1 MDLSSLGLMK
11 TLGQSQALASHQ
23 ELAGLVQEILE
34 LARTSLEASACV
46 LFVLEPEGWVSLG
59 HIGSLDEAHQYLPGE
74 ELEEPPK
81 IQRDIMVHALG
92 RYCLLAQGEDLQE
105 NGART
110 LRLLQ
115 SQIKNGLHTLHQL
128 ARIQTEN
135 ARHQQEMM
143 NRSAHLAGL
152 SHELRTPL
160 NAVLGF
166 CQLLSRSPETTISQ
180 LDSLHH
186 IQENGSHLLGMISE
200 VVEMSRLEAGQV
212 QLKSEPFEIQSQFRE
227 LEAQLGIV
235 VTSKGRELA
244 FELEGS
250 RQVLGDSERVAQL
263 VRHVVLTSTR
273 LAPQGFIRLTQT
285 YEDGGL
291 RLEILDSGPRQTES
305 QLEALFDP
313 YHYAA
318 HPAAGSTGLELAIS
332 RYYAALMDGWLK
344 ATPQADGLLWSIYL
358 RLPTYE
364 GDASSSLGPVENILS
379 LHPDQPEVRVL
390 VVDDVAINRFLLCSF
405 LKPLGFKVR
414 EADEGQKAV
423 DIFSEWAPQVVLT
436 DLIMPGMSGLEAIAK
451 MRALEG
457 GTKAVIVAVSG
468 SEDEIT
474 GVECD
479 AQLHKPVRLEQVL
492 QILHNRLHLRYTYRE
507 TEAPAEAAPVAV
519 PPQES
524 LQDLARAA
532 HVGDIAWLES
542 LLVRSL
548 RERPEF
554 SEFWEKCQKLVS
566 DFHIYGLTQLLP
578 EIEGHLESP
587 DQRPVVLL
595 VDDNQTNLKILYAAL
610 GGLECRCLV
619 AQSGEEAL
627 RIARVVRP
635 AVMLLDVLMPGWDG
649 FETLRRLQADSRA
662 NGPSVIFLS
671 ALSDTSDK
679 VRGLKE
685 GATDYIS
692 KPFHPE
698 EVAARVRLQLAL
710 RNLQDELRRRNHE
723 LAKSNQTKNEL
734 LGMAAHDL
742 RNPLSVITGYA
753 AILERGLAG
762 QLPEKSKTLINNIHS
777 TGKEMQVLL
786 EDLLSVSQIEAGHL
800 HLNLAPADPRALFE
814 SCVQLQ
820 NFQATA
826 KEITLH
832 SEITDPIPASL
843 PLDSSKMKQ
852 AFTNLLSNAIKFSQ
866 PHTVISARLLARDG
880 MLAWEVEDQGP
891 GIPANELNKLF
902 QPFQRTSVK
911 STGGERSTGLGL
923 AITKRILE
931 GHQGQITVD
940 SEVGRGTIF
949 ALKVPLPEQSG

>member
-1 MDLSSLGLMK
+1 MDLSSLALMK

-23 ELAGLVQEILE
+23 ELSGMVQELLE
-34 LARTSLEASACV
+34 LARTLLDASACA
-46 LFVLEPEGWVSLG
+46 LFVMEPEGWVSLG
-59 HIGSLDEAHQYLPGE
+59 QLGTLNEPQQYLPPYE
-74 ELEEPPK
+74 TVEPPK
-81 IQRDIMVHALG
+81 IQRDIMVHGLG
-92 RYCLLAQGEDLQE
+92 RYCLLAQGEYLQE

-110 LRLLQ
+110 LQLLQ
-115 SQIKNGLHTLHQL
+115 GQIKNGLQTLHQL
-128 ARIQTEN
+128 ARLQTEN
-135 ARHQQEMM
+135 ARHQKEMEQ
-143 NRSAHLAGL
+143 RSAHLAGL

-212 QLKSEPFEIQSQFRE
+212 QLKLEPFEIHSLLRE
-227 LEAQLGIV
+227 LEPQLGIV

-244 FELEGS
+244 FELEGP
-250 RQVLGDSERVAQL
+250 RQVIGDSERVSQL
-263 VRHVVLTSTR
+263 VRHVVLTTTR
-273 LAPQGFIRLTQT
+273 LAPQGSIRLTQT
-285 YEDGGL
+285 YQDDHL
-291 RLEILDSGPRQTES
+291 NLEIFDTGPRQTES
-305 QLEALFDP
+305 ELEALFDP
-313 YHYAA
+313 FHYAG
-318 HPAAGSTGLELAIS
+318 HPAAGSTGLELAIC

-344 ATPQADGLLWSIYL
+344 ASPKADGLLWSVQL
-358 RLPTYE
+358 RLPAYE
-364 GDASSSLGPVENILS
+364 GDASSTLGPIENIAG

-390 VVDDVAINRFLLCSF
+390 VVDDVAVNRFLLSSF
-405 LKPLGFKVR
+405 LQPLGFKVR
-414 EADEGQKAV
+414 EADDGQKAV
-423 DIFSEWAPQVVLT
+423 DIFTQWAPQVVLT
-436 DLIMPGMSGLEAIAK
+436 DLIMPGLSGPAAIKK

-457 GTKAVIVAVSG
+457 GSRAVIVAVSG
-468 SEDEIT
+468 SEDEVT
-474 GVECD
+474 GIDCD
-479 AQLHKPVRLEQVL
+479 AQLHKPVRLEALLQVL
-492 QILHNRLHLRYTYRE
+492 HKRLNLRYRYRE
-507 TEAPAEAAPVAV
+507 TEAPNENVAVATPPAEAL
-519 PPQES
+519 EE
-524 LQDLARAA
+524 LYKAA
-532 HVGDIAWLES
+532 QLGDVAWLENI
-542 LLVRSL
+542 LLRSI
-548 RERPEF
+548 RELPEY
-554 SEFWEKCQKLVS
+554 SEYWDKCQKMVT
-566 DFHIYGLTQLLP
+566 DFNIYGLAHSLP
-578 EIEGHLESP
+578 PSDAHFESP

-595 VDDNQTNLKILYAAL
+595 VDDNQTNLKILFGAL
-610 GGLECRCLV
+610 AGLECRCLV

-635 AVMLLDVLMPGWDG
+635 QVMLLDVLMPGWDG

-671 ALSDTSDK
+671 ALSDSSDK

-692 KPFHPE
+692 KPFHPD

-723 LAKSNQTKNEL
+723 LGKSNQTKNEL

-742 RNPLSVITGYA
+742 RNPLAVITGYA

-762 QLPEKSKTLINNIHS
+762 ELPEKSKSLINNIHS

-800 HLNLAPADPRALFE
+800 HLNLAPADPKALFE

-820 NFQATA
+820 TFQANA
-826 KEITLH
+826 KEITLN
-832 SEITDPIPASL
+832 SEISEPIPASL

-852 AFTNLLSNAIKFSQ
+852 AFTNLLSNAIKFSK
-866 PHTVISARLLARDG
+866 PHTVISARLFSRQG
-880 MLAWEVEDQGP
+880 MLVWDVEDQGP

-931 GHQGQITVD
+931 GHQGQIVVD

-949 ALKVPLPEQSG
+949 SLQVPLPT